1 MTEREDQLPDD
12 SGRFPRLTFSMQA
25 LTRYA
30 RIWLAQIRY
39 STVREMM
46 FKSNFLLWIVVDLTW
61 FGLNLAFIQFLY
73 LQVHTIAGWTK
84 WEMILL
90 VATSNLIQQLFQT
103 FLMINCTN
111 LPELV
116 RSGKLD
122 FFLAQPA
129 SPQFLVSTRKFE
141 PGSVV
146 SCVVTMIICG
156 VAVAHLPSGPSWLG
170 LALYPLLVSFGVLIH
185 YALMLMLMSLSF
197 WMTRAQGFINAYYS
211 LFQIARL
218 PREAFFGPTRL
229 IFTWAIPLLLI
240 ANVPARNLF
249 DGFHPADFFALLA
262 VTALLTVASTMVFQA
277 GLRRY
282 GSASS

>member
-1 MTEREDQLPDD
+1 MP
-12 SGRFPRLTFSMQA
+12 FA
-25 LTRYA
+25 RYA
-30 RIWLAQIRY
+30 HIWWAQVRY
-39 STVREMM
+39 STVRELM
-46 FKSNFLLWIVVDLTW
+46 FTSNFLLWIVVDLAW
-61 FGLNLAFIQFLY
+61 FGLSLAFIQFLY
-73 LQVHTIAGWTK
+73 LQVDTIAGWGK
-84 WEMILL
+84 WEMVLL
-90 VATSNLIQQLFQT
+90 VATNNLVQQIFQT

-146 SCVVTMIICG
+146 SCTVAIVVCI
-156 VAVAHLPSGPSWLG
+156 VAMAHLDKPLSWVG
-170 LALYPLLVSFGVLIH
+170 LAIYPALVGLGVLIH
-185 YALMLMLMSLSF
+185 YAMMLMLMSLSF

-211 LFQIARL
+211 IFQVSRL
-218 PREAFFGPTRL
+218 PREAFFGWTR
-229 IFTWAIPLLLI
+229 IVFTWAVPLLLI
-240 ANVPARNLF
+240 ANVPARTLF
-249 DGFHPADFFALLA
+249 EGVNWGDLA
-262 VTALLTVASTMVFQA
+262 GLTAVCVVLCLCSRLVFQA

>member
-1 MTEREDQLPDD
+1 MPL
-12 SGRFPRLTFSMQA
+12 A
-25 LTRYA
+25 RYLH
-30 RIWLAQIRY
+30 IWLAQIRY
-39 STVREMM
+39 STARELM
-46 FKSNFLLWIVVDLTW
+46 FKSNFILWIVVDLAW
-61 FGLNLAFIQFLY
+61 FGLSLAFIQFLY
-73 LQVHTIAGWTK
+73 LQVNTIADWGK
-84 WEMILL
+84 WQMILL
-90 VATSNLIQQLFQT
+90 VATNNLVQQIFQM

-146 SCVVTMIICG
+146 NCFFAIIVCG
-156 VAVAHLPSGPSWLG
+156 VALAHLPERLSWLG
-170 LALYPLLVSFGVLIH
+170 LTLYPLLVALGVLIH
-185 YALMLMLMSLSF
+185 YSLMLMLMSLSF

-211 LFQIARL
+211 VFQIARL
-218 PREAFFGPTRL
+218 PREVFFGVTKL
-229 IFTWAIPLLLI
+229 VFTWAIPLLLI
-240 ANVPARNLF
+240 ANVPARTLF
-249 DGFHPADFFALLA
+249 SGVQWGDVAGLVAAA
-262 VTALLTVASTMVFQA
+262 VIFLGLSRAVFLA

>member
-1 MTEREDQLPDD
+1 V
-12 SGRFPRLTFSMQA
+12 STFA
-25 LTRYA
+25 RYA

-46 FKSNFLLWIVVDLTW
+46 FKSNFLLWILVDLTW

-73 LQVHTIAGWTK
+73 LQVNTIAGWSK

-90 VATSNLIQQLFQT
+90 VATSNLVQQLFQT

-129 SPQFLVSTRKFE
+129 SAQFL
-141 PGSVV
+141 VV
-146 SCVVTMIICG
+146 SCVVAIVICL
-156 VAVAHLPSGPSWLG
+156 VAIAHLPSRLSWGG
-170 LALYPLLVSFGVLIH
+170 LALYPLLVGFGVLIH

-211 LFQIARL
+211 VFQLARL
-218 PREAFFGPTRL
+218 PREAFFGPARL

-240 ANVPARNLF
+240 ANVPARSLF
-249 DGFHPADFFALLA
+249 DGLHPWDIAGLSAG
-262 VTALLTVASTMVFQA
+262 TTVFQA

>member
-1 MTEREDQLPDD
+1 MQ
-12 SGRFPRLTFSMQA
+12 TFS
-25 LTRYA
+25 RYA

-46 FKSNFLLWIVVDLTW
+46 FKSNFLLWIVVDLAW
-61 FGLNLAFIQFLY
+61 FGLSIAFIQFLY
-73 LQVHTIAGWTK
+73 LQVSTIAGWSK

-90 VATSNLIQQLFQT
+90 VATNNLVQQIFQT
-103 FLMINCTN
+103 FLMINCSN

-129 SPQFLVSTRKFE
+129 SAQFLVSTRKFE

-146 SCVVTMIICG
+146 SCAVATIICI
-156 VAVAHLPSGPSWLG
+156 VAIAHLSTPLSWAG

-185 YALMLMLMSLSF
+185 YAMMLMLMSLSF

-211 LFQIARL
+211 VFQIARL
-218 PREAFFGPTRL
+218 PREAFFGPVRWM
-229 IFTWAIPLLLI
+229 FTWVIPLLLI
-240 ANVPARNLF
+240 ANVPARSLF
-249 DGFHPADFFALLA
+249 AGVYLDDIIGLAAATAVLLI
-262 VTALLTVASTMVFQA
+262 ASTAVFQA